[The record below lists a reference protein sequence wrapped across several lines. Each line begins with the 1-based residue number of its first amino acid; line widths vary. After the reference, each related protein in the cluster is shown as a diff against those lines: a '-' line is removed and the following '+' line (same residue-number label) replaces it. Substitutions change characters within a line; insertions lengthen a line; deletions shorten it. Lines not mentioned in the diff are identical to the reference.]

1 MVTTTTTNGNGR
13 HRTLIA
19 TDPPADTTGSPAGNT
34 LTDNKTLTTSLCI
47 ALNTAPGD
55 KPGHFEVD
63 KNDPT
68 VLNYL
73 NPDDAMTLRLDVGNL
88 NWIAQPGQPI
98 PILVSRHTLTAPDME
113 DGVTHFNGGSDA
125 TIYTGPWIS
134 AAADKVWRELPWQIR
149 EYAEAVERRDRTEQR
164 TRNAQALRDA
174 VLHIVPGAQ
183 EATFCKGLIQGHIG
197 PVSWNFEASETHAHL
212 NFTAPAGELPRLVA
226 ILQALYAKETA

>member
-19 TDPPADTTGSPAGNT
+19 TGPPADTTGPPAGNT
-34 LTDNKTLTTSLCI
+34 STDDTALAASLCMM
-47 ALNTAPGD
+47 LNRVPTD

-63 KNDPT
+63 GKTPT
-68 VLNYL
+68 VLNYVD
-73 NPDDAMTLRLDVGNL
+73 PDGAVTLRLDVGNMD
-88 NWIAQPGQPI
+88 WIAAPGQPV
-98 PILVSRHTLTAPDME
+98 PIRVSRHTLRAPDME
-113 DGVTHFNGGSDA
+113 DGVAHFNGGSDA

-197 PVSWNFEASETHAHL
+197 PVYWNFESSETHAHL

-226 ILQALYAKETA
+226 ILQGLHAKETA